1 MSSSTTKYH
10 YIYLLQE
17 REFLNTDIFK
27 VGRTCQVDFRRFNS
41 YPKDSKLVSYV
52 TVKDSIK
59 MEKIILDD
67 FKRQFKLRSDVGREY
82 FQGDSML
89 MIKNIMKVVEEEEK
103 EEIDSKEKEK
113 EVKSKE
119 DSKDVQ
125 TQKKVTKFQCKMCY
139 KCFTRNEKLKYHE
152 SKCDG
157 SNPLQC
163 QICMK
168 LFKNKHGK
176 SQHKYYVK
184 CKPVLVSHESAVND
198 FNQNTKSN
206 NNKDREIINLKNEI
220 INLKNLLKIKD
231 KDIEIIDLK
240 HIIHINEKDK
250 EIEIINLKNEIKDLN
265 HIIHI
270 NETNKY
276 KELEIIDLKNVIHIN
291 EKDKVLELEI
301 IDLKN
306 VIHINEKDKVLELE
320 IIDLKNVINE
330 KDKYKELEIIDL
342 KNVINENNRELEL
355 EIIDLKNVI
364 HMNENNRELE
374 LEIIDLKNVIHM
386 NKKDKKL
393 ELEIKDLNHVIID
406 KDFEITELK
415 LINNSIK
422 VVIKELQELQK
433 I

>member
-52 TVKDSIK
+52 TVNDSIK

-89 MIKNIMKVVEEEEK
+89 MIKNIMKVVEEEER
-103 EEIDSKEKEK
+103 EEI
-113 EVKSKE
+113 

-125 TQKKVTKFQCKMCY
+125 TDNNVNKLQCKLCY
-139 KCFTRNEKLKYHE
+139 KRLANKQNLKYHE

-168 LFKNKHGK
+168 MFKSKNGK
-176 SQHKYYVK
+176 LQHKYYVK

-276 KELEIIDLKNVIHIN
+276 KELEIIDLKNVIHMN
-291 EKDKVLELEI
+291 EKDKYKELEI

-422 VVIKELQELQK
+422 VVIKELQELQQ